1 MKRGMDSVDTKFLRL
16 LLITV
21 LALCMGTVV
30 AACGDDDES
39 SGGGEPAATQEPEKK
54 VKVGMVTDIG
64 GLDDRSFNQS
74 AYEGL
79 KRAESELGAQI
90 RAVTSKSNA
99 DYVPNLTTLARQ
111 QYDLVIGVGFL
122 MGESVEKVANAFPK
136 TRFATIDYPYGLM
149 KSKPKNVT
157 GLIFKENEAGYLVG
171 YMAGLYVKDKG
182 GDQVISAVGG
192 QQVPAVDAYIAG
204 YQAGAKAAN
213 PDVKTDYGYSQ
224 DFVAQAKCKEI
235 ALNQI
240 AEGSQVV
247 FAVAGGCGLGALDAA
262 KEKGK
267 QGIGVDADQ
276 AYLGD
281 YIMTSAIKKV
291 DEAAFTAAKEVQAG
305 TFKPGTDEVF
315 DAKNGGVG
323 YGKTNSVGAK
333 YTDQVDKQLDKIASG
348 ETTDIPI
355 KPSK

>member
-1 MKRGMDSVDTKFLRL
+1 VNSKMLRL
-16 LLITV
+16 LLIAV
-21 LALCMGTVV
+21 VALCMGFV
-30 AACGDDDES
+30 AACGDDDETS
-39 SGGGEPAATQEPEKK
+39 SSNEPAATATPEKK
-54 VKVGMVTDIG
+54 VKIGMVTDIG

-79 KRAESELGAQI
+79 KRAESELGAEV

-122 MGESVEKVANAFPK
+122 MGKQVEKVANAFPNVK
-136 TRFATIDYPYGLM
+136 FAAIDYPYGLM
-149 KSKPKNVT
+149 TSKPKNVT
-157 GLIFKENEAGYLVG
+157 GLIFKEAEAGYLVG

-213 PDVKTDYGYSQ
+213 PDVKTEYGYSQ

-262 KEKGK
+262 KEKGM

-291 DEAAFTAAKEVQAG
+291 DEAAFTAAKEVQEG
-305 TFKPGTDEVF
+305 TLKSGTDEVF
-315 DAKNGGVG
+315 DAKNEGVG

-333 YTDQVDKQLDKIASG
+333 YTDQVDKQLEKIASG
-348 ETTDIPI
+348 EITDIPI